1 MKKVIGIIAEYNP
14 FHNGHIYQIKKIKEN
29 YPNSII
35 IVCTSSSFTQ
45 RGELSILNKWE
56 KTKVSLL
63 NGVDIVIELPYV
75 YSTQSSDTFA
85 KYGVSLLEKFHI
97 NYLCFGSES
106 NDTTKLLDAAKTQI
120 NNIEFDNKVKFYMK
134 EGYNYP
140 TSLNN
145 ALKELINYDIKE
157 PNDLLAISYIKE
169 IINNNYNI
177 EVFNIKRTNSYH
189 DLSLDNKIVSASN
202 IRNKLLENKN
212 IKDKVP
218 KETYDILKNKS
229 LENKYFEFLKYK
241 IISETDLEKY
251 VDVDEGLNVR
261 IKKFINKS
269 KSLDELIMNI
279 KTKRYTYNRIS
290 RMLNHILCSFTKEE
304 NDKIKKLEYIRIL
317 GFNENGRTYL
327 NEIKDSIELPILN
340 KYDTKKY
347 KALEI
352 EKRVTDIYSNIYDNI
367 IDQEIKNKPIYIKN
381 NLSK

>member
-14 FHNGHIYQIKKIKEN
+14 FHNGHIYQIKKIKEK

-85 KYGVSLLEKFHI
+85 KYGVSLLEKLHI

-106 NDTTKLLDAAKTQI
+106 NNTTKLLEAAKTQI
-120 NNIEFDNKVKFYMK
+120 NNIEFDNKVKLYMK

-169 IINNNYNI
+169 IISNNYNI

-189 DLSLDNKIVSASN
+189 DLDLDNKIVSASN
-202 IRNKLLENKN
+202 IRNKLLENKS
-212 IKDKVP
+212 IKGKVP
-218 KETYDILKNKS
+218 KETYDILKNKT

-241 IISETDLEKY
+241 IISENNLEKY
-251 VDVDEGLNVR
+251 FDVDEGLNVR
-261 IKKFINKS
+261 IKKSINNS
-269 KSLDELIMNI
+269 KSLSELIMNI

-317 GFNENGRTYL
+317 GFTENGREYL

-381 NLSK
+381 DSK

>member
-14 FHNGHIYQIKKIKEN
+14 FHNGHIYQIKKIKEK
-29 YPNSII
+29 YPDSII

-85 KYGVSLLEKFHI
+85 KYGVSLLEKLHI

-106 NDTTKLLDAAKTQI
+106 NDTSKLLKAAKTQI
-120 NNIEFDNKVKFYMK
+120 NNIEFDNKVKNYMK

-169 IINNNYNI
+169 IISNNYNI
-177 EVFNIKRTNSYH
+177 EVFNIKRTNNYH
-189 DLSLDNKIVSASN
+189 DLNLNNEIVSASN
-202 IRNKLLENKN
+202 IRNKLLENKS

-218 KETYDILKNKS
+218 KETYDILKNKT

-241 IISETDLEKY
+241 IISENNLEKY

-261 IKKFINKS
+261 IKKSINNS
-269 KSLDELIMNI
+269 KSLDEFIMKI

>member
-1 MKKVIGIIAEYNP
+1 MKKVIGIITEYNP
-14 FHNGHIYQIKKIKEN
+14 FHNGHIYQIKKIKEK
-29 YPNSII
+29 YPDSII

-85 KYGVSLLEKFHI
+85 KYGVSLLEKLHI

-106 NDTTKLLDAAKTQI
+106 NDISKLLEAAKTQI
-120 NNIEFDNKVKFYMK
+120 NNTEFDNKVKFYMK

-169 IINNNYNI
+169 IISNNYNI
-177 EVFNIKRTNSYH
+177 EVFNIKRTNNYH
-189 DLSLDNKIVSASN
+189 DIDSNNEIVSSSN
-202 IRNKLLENKN
+202 IRNRLIENKD

-218 KETYDILKNKS
+218 KEVYDILKNKT

-241 IISETDLEKY
+241 IISENNLEKY

-261 IKKFINKS
+261 IKKSINNS
-269 KSLDELIMNI
+269 KSLSELIMNI

-304 NDKIKKLEYIRIL
+304 NDQVKKLEYIRIL
-317 GFNENGRTYL
+317 GFTENGRTYL

-347 KALEI
+347 KTLEI
-352 EKRVTDIYSNIYDNI
+352 EKRVTDIYSNIFDNI

-381 NLSK
+381 DSK

>member
-261 IKKFINKS
+261 IKKYINKS

-279 KTKRYTYNRIS
+279 KTKRYTYNRIL

>member
-189 DLSLDNKIVSASN
+189 DLSLGNKIVSASN

-261 IKKFINKS
+261 IKKYINKS

>member
-14 FHNGHIYQIKKIKEN
+14 FHNGHIYQIKKIKEK

-85 KYGVSLLEKFHI
+85 KYGVSLLEKLHI

-120 NNIEFDNKVKFYMK
+120 NNTEFDNKVKLYMK

-169 IINNNYNI
+169 IISNNYNI

-189 DLSLDNKIVSASN
+189 DLNLDNEIVSASN
-202 IRNKLLENKN
+202 IRNKLSENKS

-218 KETYDILKNKS
+218 KETYDILKNKT

-241 IISETDLEKY
+241 IISENNLEKY

-261 IKKFINKS
+261 IKKYINNS

-317 GFNENGRTYL
+317 GFTENGREYL
-327 NEIKDSIELPILN
+327 NEIKDEIKLPILN

-352 EKRVTDIYSNIYDNI
+352 EKRITDIYSNIYDNI

>member
-14 FHNGHIYQIKKIKEN
+14 FHNGHVYQIKKIKEN

-85 KYGVSLLEKFHI
+85 KYGVSLLEKLHI
-97 NYLCFGSES
+97 DYLCFGSES
-106 NDTTKLLDAAKTQI
+106 NDNTKLLDAAKTQI

-189 DLSLDNKIVSASN
+189 DLDLDNKIVSASN

-261 IKKFINKS
+261 IKKYINKS

>member
-14 FHNGHIYQIKKIKEN
+14 FHNGHIYQIKKIKEK

-85 KYGVSLLEKFHI
+85 KYGVSLLEKLHI

-120 NNIEFDNKVKFYMK
+120 NNTEFDNKVKLYMK

-145 ALKELINYDIKE
+145 TLKELINYDIKE

-169 IINNNYNI
+169 IISNNYNI

-189 DLSLDNKIVSASN
+189 DLDLDNKIVSASN

-241 IISETDLEKY
+241 IISETNLEKY

-261 IKKFINKS
+261 IKKSINNS

-317 GFNENGRTYL
+317 GFTENGREYL

-381 NLSK
+381 DSK

>member
-14 FHNGHIYQIKKIKEN
+14 FHNGHVYQIKKIKEN

-85 KYGVSLLEKFHI
+85 KYGVSLLEKLHI
-97 NYLCFGSES
+97 DYLCFGSES
-106 NDTTKLLDAAKTQI
+106 NDNTKLLDAAKTQI

-189 DLSLDNKIVSASN
+189 DLDLDNKIVSASN

-261 IKKFINKS
+261 IKKYINKS

-381 NLSK
+381 DSK

>member
-1 MKKVIGIIAEYNP
+1 MKSIGIICEYNP
-14 FHNGHIYQIKKIKEN
+14 FHNGHIYQIKKIKEK

-45 RGELSILNKWE
+45 RGEISILNKWE

-63 NGVDIVIELPYV
+63 NGIDIVIELPYV

-85 KYGVSLLEKFHI
+85 KYGVSLLEKLHI

-120 NNIEFDNKVKFYMK
+120 NNTEFDNKVKLYMK

-169 IINNNYNI
+169 IISNNYNI

-189 DLSLDNKIVSASN
+189 DLDLDNKIVSASN

-229 LENKYFEFLKYK
+229 LKNKYFEFLKYK
-241 IISETDLEKY
+241 IISETNLEKY

-261 IKKFINKS
+261 IKKSINNS
-269 KSLDELIMNI
+269 KSLSELIMNI

-317 GFNENGRTYL
+317 GFTENGREYL
-327 NEIKDSIELPILN
+327 NEIKDEIKLPILN

-381 NLSK
+381 DSK

>member
-261 IKKFINKS
+261 IKKYINKS

-381 NLSK
+381 DSK